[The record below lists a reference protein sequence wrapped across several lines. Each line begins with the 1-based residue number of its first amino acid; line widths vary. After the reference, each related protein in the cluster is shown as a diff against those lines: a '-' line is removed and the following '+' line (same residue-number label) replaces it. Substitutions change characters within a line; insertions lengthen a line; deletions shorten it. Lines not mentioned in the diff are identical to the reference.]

1 MKKRIL
7 SLSTLLFIILFMVS
21 IVSCSE
27 GEQEQPIQ
35 KIKEET
41 QTDETLEE
49 PKKYVLFTI
58 NTHDWVFE
66 EKSIATVQRVVEI
79 HEKYNVPVA
88 VYLTDPMTQLYAEK
102 YPETIELLKTSSVVV
117 VSYHI
122 RPPVPYYIHFDF
134 LGLEDMSTDELD
146 DILLEYEE
154 HAIDLETGLSTEE
167 EGGYEYL
174 KKVIG
179 YPPPVVGMLTDVET
193 GTALTKIYAEKGA
206 TFAVVHERI
215 STLGEKKGVL
225 FIRPEDVEIKLYEY
239 RTVEKDPAAIIV
251 QESENAST
259 TRDIFINIKMHES
272 DFYARKITWAAAYY
286 ENRDKT
292 KPLTPPFDLSLAGGD
307 DILKSQKEEDE
318 MWELYENTVK
328 YVSEHQEE
336 FTSISEFDL
345 VEMVG

>member
-1 MKKRIL
+1 MKRKFLVSIIIV
-7 SLSTLLFIILFMVS
+7 LLIIL
-21 IVSCSE
+21 SCSE
-27 GEQEQPIQ
+27 EARKQRT
-35 KIKEET
+35 EET
-41 QTDETLEE
+41 EIREETDVPT
-49 PKKYVLFTI
+49 KYVLFTI

-66 EKSIATVQRVVEI
+66 EKTIATVQRVVEI
-79 HEKYNVPVA
+79 HEKYNIPVA
-88 VYLTDPMTQLYAEK
+88 VYLTDPMVQLYAEK
-102 YPETIELLKTSSVVV
+102 YPDIIELLKASSVVV

-122 RPPVPYYIHFDF
+122 RPPAPYYIDFDF
-134 LGLEDMSTDELD
+134 LGLENMNADERDATLLD
-146 DILLEYEE
+146 YEE

-174 KKVIG
+174 KNIIG
-179 YPPPVVGMLTDVET
+179 YSPPAVGMLTDVEN
-193 GTALTKIYAEKGA
+193 GIPLTKIYAEKGA

-215 STLGEKKGVL
+215 STLGEKKGLL

-239 RTVEKDPAAIIV
+239 RTVEKDPAAIIAR
-251 QESENAST
+251 ESENAST

-307 DILKSQKEEDE
+307 DILKSPKEEDE
-318 MWELYENTVK
+318 TWELYENTVK

>member
-1 MKKRIL
+1 MIN
-7 SLSTLLFIILFMVS
+7 
-21 IVSCSE
+21 CSE
-27 GEQEQPIQ
+27 EAQEQATQKVKEQGTEKIESQPIVEQEAV
-35 KIKEET
+35 KEE
-41 QTDETLEE
+41 TDETLEE
-49 PKKYVLFTI
+49 SKKYVLFTL
-58 NTHDWVFE
+58 NTHDWVFG
-66 EKSIATVQRVVEI
+66 EKSTATVQRVIEI
-79 HEKYNVPVA
+79 HERYNVPVA
-88 VYLTDPMTQLYAEK
+88 VYLTDPMVQLYTEQ
-102 YPETIELLKTSSVVV
+102 YSDLIEILKTSPVVV

-134 LGLEDMSTDELD
+134 LGLESMSVDELD
-146 DILLEYEE
+146 DTLLQYEE
-154 HAIDLETGLSTEE
+154 HAIDLETGMPAEE

-179 YPPPVVGMLTDVET
+179 YAPPVVGMLTDVEN
-193 GTALTKIYAEKGA
+193 GIPLTKIYAEKGA

-239 RTVEKDPAAIIV
+239 RTVEKDPATIIL

-259 TRDIFINIKMHES
+259 IRDIFINIKMHDN
-272 DFYARKITWAAAYY
+272 DFYARKTTWAAAYY

-328 YVSEHQEE
+328 YVSEHQDD